1 MHMNKFSIASVLVL
15 LIIALMPSVSAAT
28 EIANTPSPDL
38 KTDGNNNGVYE
49 YDVQTSGDALPA
61 GATYHFRRTDG
72 VALRAGSVDQQQ
84 LAQGHIRWT
93 PIQADAGSNFEYIV
107 EIKDPNQVAP
117 NDVIASR
124 IFRIAVQG
132 AALSVSDVL
141 IGGTGSE
148 GERFNPKDDDFN
160 AATSTVPKKTQKVV
174 IRNIGDLRTTIDS
187 VAITYVPEVG
197 IRDSADAYG
206 LTLVSQNARN
216 NRFDNDIEIA
226 PGAIVDTISA
236 EGIIAPD
243 LHAVDADLN
252 VKQWNVGTVTVT
264 PTDRAVQVTDARNA
278 ANTPALVKM
287 QTQNML
293 EVKKIEVCASG
304 VTERCKRYDK
314 GDTVE
319 NLKPNDKLSITVIAE
334 NNFDDKSNLDM
345 DTRVEIDTSDTDVL
359 DLDENDEED
368 TVETNTETDFELSAA
383 IEDDAD
389 GTGTLQI
396 TVRGIDDND
405 ARHGEKWDLK
415 FKVEREAHEI
425 AISSIR
431 MNPTL
436 VSCNQGS
443 RDVQLEIDV
452 RNIGKKKEREVKVEV
467 SADRGHF
474 KLQKSESDIEVD
486 KNDELPVRFT
496 FTVPV
501 EVEPGTYPIE
511 VNTYTKR
518 TLLSESETAVL
529 TVPDCGFVAPDSEPE
544 PQDEQKK
551 EDEVVVTAPSAGT
564 SAPAPAGTVAT
575 ATPIAKKATKT
586 FTASN
591 AYIGALVAIIVVL
604 LVIGGILVAMIVRKQ

>member
-1 MHMNKFSIASVLVL
+1 MNKFSIASVIVL
-15 LIIALMPSVSAAT
+15 LIIALMPSVSAAGIDNAPPT
-28 EIANTPSPDL
+28 TL
-38 KTDGNNNGVYE
+38 KNDVPNNNNGI
-49 YDVQTSGDALPA
+49 YDYDAQISQNVVVPA
-61 GATYHFRRTDG
+61 GSTYIFRLENVG
-72 VALRAGSVDQQQ
+72 APALQQGNVDVDKIIR
-84 LAQGHIRWT
+84 IRWT
-93 PIQADAGSNFEYIV
+93 PTRADVGTRNYIL
-107 EIKDPNQVAP
+107 EVADNANNP
-117 NDVIASR
+117 LASTER
-124 IFRIAVQG
+124 FPITIEG
-132 AALSVSDVL
+132 AKISVSNVL
-141 IGGTGSE
+141 LGGPGSD
-148 GERFNPKDDDFN
+148 GERFNNDADDFN
-160 AATSTVPKKTQKVV
+160 SAAPKPKKAKDLT
-174 IRNIGDLRTTIDS
+174 ITNTGDLPATIQS
-187 VAITYVPEVG
+187 VAINTQL
-197 IRDSADAYG
+197 DAQLPTQDIAAYDLAITNQNQLNNFPIG
-206 LTLVSQNARN
+206 AGETKLVNVAGVLVETL
-216 NRFDNDIEIA
+216 
-226 PGAIVDTISA
+226 PAIDDKVNLD
-236 EGIIAPD
+236 E
-243 LHAVDADLN
+243 LKV
-252 VKQWNVGTVTVT
+252 WNVGKVTVAMAVI
-264 PTDRAVQVTDARNA
+264 DRLVPVQGDG
-278 ANTPALVKM
+278 LVQM
-287 QTQNML
+287 RAQNML

-304 VTERCKRYDK
+304 ATERCKRYDK

-319 NLKPNDKLSITVIAE
+319 NLKPNDKLSITVIVE

-345 DTRVEIDTSDTDVL
+345 DVKVEIDTDDTDVI

-368 TVETNTETDFELSAA
+368 SVETNTETEFELSAA

-389 GTGTLQI
+389 GTGTLTI
-396 TVRGIDDND
+396 RVSGEDDNK
-405 ARHGEKWDLK
+405 ALHGEKWDLK

-443 RDVQLEIDV
+443 RDIQLEVEV
-452 RNIGKKKEREVKVEV
+452 RNIGKKKEREVKVEI

-518 TLLSESETAVL
+518 TLLSESETTTL
-529 TVPDCGFVAPDSEPE
+529 TVPDCGFVVPASEPE
-544 PQDEQKK
+544 QQDEQKR

-564 SAPAPAGTVAT
+564 AASAPAGTVAT
-575 ATPIAKKATKT
+575 ATPVAKKATKT